1 MNQAYFSTFGGLTLK
16 AQLID
21 RQVDLSDCRIFYKQ
35 GGTKSDQAPIV
46 FLHGWGIS
54 TEPYHEIL
62 ELIAQQHFVIAPD
75 LPSFARSSHSNL
87 IQDYDSYAKFLL
99 EFLEA
104 LNLEKVHLVGHSLG
118 GGIAITLSTM
128 IPDQVESLILVDST
142 GAPTVSILEIV
153 PRRAIEMTAQIS
165 LPKLGLQLV
174 KIPQA
179 FSHNILFNTGNVIQ
193 ALLLSLHADLR
204 HLLPKIK
211 ASCLLL
217 WSEKD
222 LTTPLAAAQ
231 EMKTLI
237 PNSKLVTVE
246 QGWHEWGLWHP
257 EQFVSIVLDFI
268 VQVETAAAIA
278 TANSNIG

>member
-1 MNQAYFSTFGGLTLK
+1 MVSQ
-16 AQLID
+16 
-21 RQVDLSDCRIFYKQ
+21 QVDLPSCSIFYQQ
-35 GGTKSDQAPIV
+35 GGVQLGQTPIV

-54 TEPYHEIL
+54 AKPYHEIL
-62 ELIAQQHFVIAPD
+62 ELLCQQHFVIAPD
-75 LPSFARSSHSNL
+75 LPSFARSPYPNL

-99 EFLEA
+99 EFLAA

-118 GGIAITLSTM
+118 GGIAITLAAM
-128 IPDQVESLILVDST
+128 IPDQVESLVLVDST
-142 GAPTVSILEIV
+142 GAPKVSILEAA

-174 KIPQA
+174 EIPQA
-179 FSHNILFNTGNVIQ
+179 FSHNLLFNTGNVIQ

-211 ASCLLL
+211 SSCLLL

-222 LTTPLAAAQ
+222 LTTPLEAAQ

-237 PNSKLVTVE
+237 SNSKLVTVE
-246 QGWHEWGLWHP
+246 QGWHEWVLWHP
-257 EQFVSIVLDFI
+257 EQFASIVLDFI
-268 VQVETAAAIA
+268 AQVESVAIA